1 MPNDAKM
8 DCETGS
14 MIGIWGEDPLHQGN
28 KGNKEEC
35 FAATNRTVGGYFT
48 WLGDLRE

>member
-14 MIGIWGEDPLHQGN
+14 MIGVGDPLHQGN
-28 KGNKEEC
+28 KDNKEEY
-35 FAATNRTVGGYFT
+35 FAATNRTIGDCFT